1 MRKLEITIAKILPDQ
16 KKNNRK
22 RREWQQE
29 EMAHKDIVLS
39 QRIERN

>member
-16 KKNNRK
+16 KNNRK

-29 EMAHKDIVLS
+29 AMAHKDIVLS